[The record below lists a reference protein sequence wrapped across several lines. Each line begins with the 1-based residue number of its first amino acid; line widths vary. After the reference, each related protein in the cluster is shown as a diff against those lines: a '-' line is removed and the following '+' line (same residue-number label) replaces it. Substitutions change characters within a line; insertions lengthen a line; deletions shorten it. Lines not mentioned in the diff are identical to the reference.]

1 MGTRDIESLLRQK
14 FPDHPWVR
22 EDIKN
27 EVKKYRRGVL
37 DGYTPTQALIRV
49 FQDYDIKHSVLQVDG
64 RVAALIWTYPWCQE
78 MWARFP
84 LTMSTDNTFKTNR
97 FNMPFVNTTG
107 ITGMGTSFNIA
118 FGLLSKEDE
127 ETYQWYFERL
137 EGIRLVLGI
146 ELPRIIITDFEK
158 ASSL

>member
-14 FPDHPWVR
+14 FPDHPWMR

-64 RVAALIWTYPWCQE
+64 RVAGHDLDL
-78 MWARFP
+78 P
-84 LTMSTDNTFKTNR
+84 LVPGNVGSIPIDH
-97 FNMPFVNTTG
+97 VN
-107 ITGMGTSFNIA
+107 
-118 FGLLSKEDE
+118 
-127 ETYQWYFERL
+127 
-137 EGIRLVLGI
+137 
-146 ELPRIIITDFEK
+146 
-158 ASSL
+158 